1 MCAGGNGC
9 CDVCTRSFYT
19 TADSSHPDL
28 PRCATDRHNMAPA
41 STRAQ
46 QGGEHASRFLT
57 RPNGSTKYEVLGDQ
71 QGVIPP
77 HCKRKEMH
85 TRLYT
90 LDNVSN
96 APHADRLKCVGEE
109 RAGLR
114 IYKEG
119 GREGRRKRGWETGS
133 VRCFTFKLHDLFVG
147 LGRGGHRLGML
158 S

>member
-1 MCAGGNGC
+1 MLSALFCEDMCAGGNGS
-9 CDVCTRSFYT
+9 CDVCIRIFYT

-46 QGGEHASRFLT
+46 QSCEHRFLT
-57 RPNGSTKYEVLGDQ
+57 RPNGLTTYEVLGDQ

-85 TRLYT
+85 TRPYT

-109 RAGLR
+109 RG
-114 IYKEG
+114 
-119 GREGRRKRGWETGS
+119 
-133 VRCFTFKLHDLFVG
+133 
-147 LGRGGHRLGML
+147 
-158 S
+158 